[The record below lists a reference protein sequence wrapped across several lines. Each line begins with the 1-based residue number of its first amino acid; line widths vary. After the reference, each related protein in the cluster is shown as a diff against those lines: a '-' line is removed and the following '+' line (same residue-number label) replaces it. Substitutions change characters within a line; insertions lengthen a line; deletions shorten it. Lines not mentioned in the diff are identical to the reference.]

1 MRSRAANA
9 NQAHEAKRTRRPAD
23 DRMTAL
29 YFDGRLELRQV
40 ERPRPSHDEA
50 LIRVIYAGLCGTDR
64 EILKGYSKFRGIP
77 GHEFVGRVAE
87 CANRHWLGKRVVG
100 EINVSCGECE
110 FCLWGLGR
118 HCPRRQVM
126 GIVNRDG
133 ALAEYVTLPVVNL
146 HEVPAEISDEEAV
159 FVEPVA
165 AAAEI
170 LEQMPLSHVRR
181 IAVLG
186 DGRLGLLV
194 AQVLSQA
201 GGQVT
206 LIGRHAS
213 KLARAKSWK
222 LGVVEAGKKE
232 IPAASFSLVVEA
244 TGSPS
249 GLAEA
254 LRLVEPR
261 GTVVMKSTYREPATF
276 DTAKL
281 VVDEI
286 TLLGSRCGNF
296 KKAIDLLRHKKVK
309 VAGMVTKTYPLNR
322 GLEAFEQLN
331 DPACLKVLIA
341 P

>member
-1 MRSRAANA
+1 M
-9 NQAHEAKRTRRPAD
+9 K
-23 DRMTAL
+23 AL
-29 YFDGRLELRQV
+29 YFDGNLELREV
-40 ERPRPSHDEA
+40 ARPRPTHDEA
-50 LIRVIYAGLCGTDR
+50 LIEVIYAGLCGTDR

-87 CANRHWLGKRVVG
+87 CANPRWPGKRVVG

-118 HCPRRQVM
+118 HCSRRQVM

-133 ALAEYVTLPVVNL
+133 AFAEYVTLPIVNL
-146 HEVPAEISDEEAV
+146 HEVPPEISDEEAV

-194 AQVLSQA
+194 AQVLRQA

-206 LIGRHAS
+206 VIGKHAS
-213 KLARAKSWK
+213 KLAQAKSWK
-222 LGVVEAGKKE
+222 VDVVEAGKAE
-232 IPAASFSLVVEA
+232 IPAASFSVVVEA

-261 GTVVMKSTYREPATF
+261 GTVVMKSTFRETATF

-296 KKAIDLLRHKKVK
+296 KKAIELLRHKKVK
-309 VAGMVTKTYPLNR
+309 VGGLVSKTFPLEQA
-322 GLEAFEQLN
+322 LEAFEYLS
-331 DPACLKVLIA
+331 DPACLKVLISPQPNDRA
-341 P
+341 AG

>member
-1 MRSRAANA
+1 
-9 NQAHEAKRTRRPAD
+9 
-23 DRMTAL
+23 
-29 YFDGRLELRQV
+29 
-40 ERPRPSHDEA
+40 
-50 LIRVIYAGLCGTDR
+50 VIYAGLCGTDR

-87 CANRHWLGKRVVG
+87 CANKQWLGKRVVG
-100 EINVSCGECE
+100 EINISCGECE

-118 HCPRRQVM
+118 HCPRRSVM

-133 ALAEYVTLPVVNL
+133 AFAEYVTLPTVNL
-146 HEVPAEISDEEAV
+146 HEVPPEVSDEEAV

-170 LEQMPLSHVRR
+170 LEQIPLTHVRR

-194 AQVLSQA
+194 AQVLRQA

-206 LIGRHAS
+206 VIGKHAA
-213 KLARAKSWK
+213 KLAVARSWNLK
-222 LGVVEAGKKE
+222 VAEAGKDE
-232 IPAASFSLVVEA
+232 VQAARFSLVVEA
-244 TGSPS
+244 TGSPT

-261 GTVVMKSTYREPATF
+261 GTVVMKSTFREPAQF

-296 KKAIDLLRHKKVK
+296 PKAIELVRRGRVKIKPLLS
-309 VAGMVTKTYPLNR
+309 KTLPLEA
-322 GLEAFEQLN
+322 GLEAFDCLN
-331 DPACLKVLIA
+331 DPACLKVLLA
-341 P
+341 PQQNGRAGG